1 MTDIIRNEVKNN
13 APHIE
18 HKNVQQQLKK
28 DVIPTSLEEIKRAK
42 KARENAHTIGADIKR
57 EISMEIK
64 NKLSESF
71 EFIEESCGSGAPEF
85 EFFDTPQ
92 SQTVHEGMEGCAVV
106 ANKYPI
112 IGKASGVF
120 APIGVMSRN
129 NRIYD
134 EDHYDYL
141 FTNQQLVDRIA
152 HRGMLGTI
160 GHHDKKVDD
169 QDLAEGKVSHIVSDL
184 HIQEEADGTR
194 NLYGTLEIL
203 DTPAGHLLKTYYDSG
218 IPLFV
223 SSRGGGNLLPV
234 PHESYKRVDKT
245 KYFLETFDI
254 VKNPGFL
261 QAKPVYEKVSE
272 GAEETQEVEPI
283 KEEKEENVDKLDKL
297 TEALTNFV
305 NSITEAK
312 KEDKAEDNETKEA
325 KEKKEAK
332 EATEAKEAKEAKIE
346 EAEEDKE
353 DIKVGKD
360 EDKKDK
366 EEKTPEDEKKEE
378 AEDAIADT
386 VSEDEKEDKA
396 IEKGAMDIIDPH
408 KGLNKKDI
416 ANGRVQLNLLD
427 LAQAKQIHKDGLKNQ
442 KDLKDRAEEHAKAHP
457 HQELPKKEEIAK
469 QLRLAL
475 QNKVNE
481 GAMGILEYTK
491 EAAQRVIDRKT
502 KQLVDSGKD
511 MKNAEHEYKDKM
523 SLDGHAINSKGMWT
537 TRDTM
542 YASSDHKDSIEKG
555 ARLNQGAMRIA
566 KAGKRIGA
574 DTENLKYAGKGHAQ
588 EVNRQAQSH
597 HDIKH
602 MHEAQENSEY
612 DKNMKIADDYDKLMM
627 KQPAK
632 SPDGS
637 PNSVANYYQ
646 SKYQEYFDKAMQSR
660 HAEQAKGKK
669 ENIKEEVEAQPVAPV
684 QTGEI
689 YKNAQDAENKPELPT
704 TFDHQDLARAL
715 KANYKNTKEENK

>member
-28 DVIPTSLEEIKRAK
+28 DVVPTSLEEIKRAK

-57 EISMEIK
+57 EISMDIK
-64 NKLSESF
+64 NKLSDIF

-85 EFFDTPQ
+85 EFFDAPQ

-312 KEDKAEDNETKEA
+312 KEDKAEDNEAKETKE
-325 KEKKEAK
+325 K
-332 EATEAKEAKEAKIE
+332 KEAKEAKIE

-386 VSEDEKEDKA
+386 VSEDEKEDKV

-427 LAQAKQIHKDGLKNQ
+427 LIQAKQIHKDGLKNQ
-442 KDLKDRAEEHAKAHP
+442 KDSEDRAEEYAKAHP
-457 HQELPKKEEIAK
+457 HHELPKKEEIAK
-469 QLRLAL
+469 QLRL
-475 QNKVNE
+475 
-481 GAMGILEYTK
+481 GI
-491 EAAQRVIDRKT
+491 Q
-502 KQLVDSGKD
+502 
-511 MKNAEHEYKDKM
+511 
-523 SLDGHAINSKGMWT
+523 
-537 TRDTM
+537 
-542 YASSDHKDSIEKG
+542 EK
-555 ARLNQGAMRIA
+555 
-566 KAGKRIGA
+566 
-574 DTENLKYAGKGHAQ
+574 
-588 EVNRQAQSH
+588 S
-597 HDIKH
+597 
-602 MHEAQENSEY
+602 
-612 DKNMKIADDYDKLMM
+612 
-627 KQPAK
+627 
-632 SPDGS
+632 
-637 PNSVANYYQ
+637 
-646 SKYQEYFDKAMQSR
+646 
-660 HAEQAKGKK
+660 GKK

-684 QTGEI
+684 QTSEI

-715 KANYKNTKEENK
+715 KANYKNTKEDEK

>member
-85 EFFDTPQ
+85 EFFDAPQ

-112 IGKASGVF
+112 IGRASGVF

-272 GAEETQEVEPI
+272 GAEEIDEKVIVATKDHMDNVEADKLA
-283 KEEKEENVDKLDKL
+283 KERAKDGKVGLVDCGGKVDLDGSMAEQKKRLEAKCNEETEDKLDKL

-332 EATEAKEAKEAKIE
+332 EAKEAKETKEAKIE

-353 DIKVGKD
+353 DMKVGKD

-386 VSEDEKEDKA
+386 VSEDEKEDKS

-416 ANGRVQLNLLD
+416 ANGRIQLNLLD

-475 QNKVNE
+475 K
-481 GAMGILEYTK
+481 
-491 EAAQRVIDRKT
+491 
-502 KQLVDSGKD
+502 
-511 MKNAEHEYKDKM
+511 
-523 SLDGHAINSKGMWT
+523 
-537 TRDTM
+537 
-542 YASSDHKDSIEKG
+542 
-555 ARLNQGAMRIA
+555 
-566 KAGKRIGA
+566 
-574 DTENLKYAGKGHAQ
+574 
-588 EVNRQAQSH
+588 
-597 HDIKH
+597 
-602 MHEAQENSEY
+602 ENSEY

>member
-28 DVIPTSLEEIKRAK
+28 DVVPTSLEEIKRAK

-85 EFFDTPQ
+85 EFFDAPQ

-272 GAEETQEVEPI
+272 GAEEIDEKVIVATKDHMDNVEADKLA
-283 KEEKEENVDKLDKL
+283 KERAKDGKVGLVDCGGKVDLDGSMAEQKKRLEAKCNEETEDKLDKL

-312 KEDKAEDNETKEA
+312 KEDKAEDGETKEA
-325 KEKKEAK
+325 KEKK
-332 EATEAKEAKEAKIE
+332 EAKEAKEAKIE

-442 KDLKDRAEEHAKAHP
+442 KDLEDRAEEHAKAHP

-475 QNKVNE
+475 K
-481 GAMGILEYTK
+481 
-491 EAAQRVIDRKT
+491 
-502 KQLVDSGKD
+502 
-511 MKNAEHEYKDKM
+511 
-523 SLDGHAINSKGMWT
+523 
-537 TRDTM
+537 
-542 YASSDHKDSIEKG
+542 
-555 ARLNQGAMRIA
+555 
-566 KAGKRIGA
+566 
-574 DTENLKYAGKGHAQ
+574 
-588 EVNRQAQSH
+588 
-597 HDIKH
+597 
-602 MHEAQENSEY
+602 ENSEY

-689 YKNAQDAENKPELPT
+689 YKNAQDVENKPELPT

>member
-57 EISMEIK
+57 EISMDIK

-85 EFFDTPQ
+85 EFFDAPQ

-332 EATEAKEAKEAKIE
+332 EAKEAKIE

-366 EEKTPEDEKKEE
+366 EDKTPEDEEKEE

-442 KDLKDRAEEHAKAHP
+442 KDLKDKAEEHAKAHP

-481 GAMGILEYTK
+481 SAMGILEYTR

-502 KQLVDSGKD
+502 KQLVDSSKD

-523 SLDGHAINSKGMWT
+523 SSDGHAINSGGIWT
-537 TRDTM
+537 THDTD
-542 YASSDHKDSIEKG
+542 YASSGHKYSIKKG
-555 ARLNQGAMRIA
+555 ARLNQGAMRIL

-602 MHEAQENSEY
+602 MHEAQEQSEY
-612 DKNMKIADDYDKLMM
+612 DKNMK
-627 KQPAK
+627 
-632 SPDGS
+632 
-637 PNSVANYYQ
+637 
-646 SKYQEYFDKAMQSR
+646 
-660 HAEQAKGKK
+660 
-669 ENIKEEVEAQPVAPV
+669 QPVAPV

-715 KANYKNTKEENK
+715 KANYKNTKEENE

>member
-85 EFFDTPQ
+85 EFFDAPQ

-272 GAEETQEVEPI
+272 GAEETKEVEPI

-312 KEDKAEDNETKEA
+312 KEDKAEDNEAKEA

-332 EATEAKEAKEAKIE
+332 EAKEAKETKIK

-396 IEKGAMDIIDPH
+396 IEKGAMDIINPH
-408 KGLNKKDI
+408 RGLNKKDI
-416 ANGRVQLNLLD
+416 AKGRVQLNLLD
-427 LAQAKQIHKDGLKNQ
+427 LAQARQIHKDGLKNQ
-442 KDLKDRAEEHAKAHP
+442 KDLEDRAEEHAKAHP
-457 HQELPKKEEIAK
+457 HKKTEQPKQEYVQQKLFCSKEELVNKLRSAIADYNLDEELEK
-469 QLRLAL
+469 DGPKGEVKPLKSAPKTDYFGKKINTAKTNFRNADKVARNAWKNFNPDDIDSSGYSDSYANAMTADDERQEAL
-475 QNKVNE
+475 DNYKYIRDK
-481 GAMGILEYTK
+481 M
-491 EAAQRVIDRKT
+491 
-502 KQLVDSGKD
+502 
-511 MKNAEHEYKDKM
+511 NAERKGKEINPNKNQKMHDKPKGKNTESEM
-523 SLDGHAINSKGMWT
+523 KQIQRIRDSKEQGIHMNDKNSK
-537 TRDTM
+537 
-542 YASSDHKDSIEKG
+542 I
-555 ARLNQGAMRIA
+555 
-566 KAGKRIGA
+566 
-574 DTENLKYAGKGHAQ
+574 
-588 EVNRQAQSH
+588 
-597 HDIKH
+597 
-602 MHEAQENSEY
+602 
-612 DKNMKIADDYDKLMM
+612 
-627 KQPAK
+627 
-632 SPDGS
+632 
-637 PNSVANYYQ
+637 
-646 SKYQEYFDKAMQSR
+646 
-660 HAEQAKGKK
+660 EQALKTIA
-669 ENIKEEVEAQPVAPV
+669 EADQMLAQPVAPV

>member
-28 DVIPTSLEEIKRAK
+28 DVVPTSLEEIKRAK

-57 EISMEIK
+57 EISMDIK

-312 KEDKAEDNETKEA
+312 KEDKAEDNEAKEA

-332 EATEAKEAKEAKIE
+332 EAKEAKETKEAKIE

-353 DIKVGKD
+353 NIKVGKD

-475 QNKVNE
+475 K
-481 GAMGILEYTK
+481 
-491 EAAQRVIDRKT
+491 
-502 KQLVDSGKD
+502 
-511 MKNAEHEYKDKM
+511 
-523 SLDGHAINSKGMWT
+523 
-537 TRDTM
+537 
-542 YASSDHKDSIEKG
+542 
-555 ARLNQGAMRIA
+555 
-566 KAGKRIGA
+566 
-574 DTENLKYAGKGHAQ
+574 
-588 EVNRQAQSH
+588 
-597 HDIKH
+597 
-602 MHEAQENSEY
+602 ENSEY

-660 HAEQAKGKK
+660 QAEQAKGKK

-704 TFDHQDLARAL
+704 TYDHQDLARAL

>member
-57 EISMEIK
+57 EISMDIK

-85 EFFDTPQ
+85 EFFDAPQ

-332 EATEAKEAKEAKIE
+332 EAKEAKIE

-416 ANGRVQLNLLD
+416 ANGRAQLNLLD
-427 LAQAKQIHKDGLKNQ
+427 LAQAKQIRKDGLKNQ

-475 QNKVNE
+475 KENS
-481 GAMGILEYTK
+481 EYDK
-491 EAAQRVIDRKT
+491 NMKIADAYDKSMM
-502 KQLVDSGKD
+502 KQP
-511 MKNAEHEYKDKM
+511 
-523 SLDGHAINSKGMWT
+523 
-537 TRDTM
+537 
-542 YASSDHKDSIEKG
+542 
-555 ARLNQGAMRIA
+555 
-566 KAGKRIGA
+566 
-574 DTENLKYAGKGHAQ
+574 
-588 EVNRQAQSH
+588 AQSH

-602 MHEAQENSEY
+602 MHEAQEQSEY
-612 DKNMKIADDYDKLMM
+612 DNNMK
-627 KQPAK
+627 
-632 SPDGS
+632 
-637 PNSVANYYQ
+637 
-646 SKYQEYFDKAMQSR
+646 
-660 HAEQAKGKK
+660 
-669 ENIKEEVEAQPVAPV
+669 QPVAPV

-715 KANYKNTKEENK
+715 KASYKNTKEENK

>member
-1 MTDIIRNEVKNN
+1 MTEIIRYEVKDNN
-13 APHIE
+13 PHIE
-18 HKNVQQQLKK
+18 HKDIAQQLKK
-28 DVIPTSLEEIKRAK
+28 EFVPTSLKTIKRANN
-42 KARENAHTIGADIKR
+42 AGENAHTIGADIKR

-85 EFFDTPQ
+85 EFFDAPQ

-112 IGKASGVF
+112 IGRASGVF

-332 EATEAKEAKEAKIE
+332 EAKEAKIE

-386 VSEDEKEDKA
+386 VSEDEKEDKV

-442 KDLKDRAEEHAKAHP
+442 KDLEDRAEEHAKAHP

-475 QNKVNE
+475 K
-481 GAMGILEYTK
+481 
-491 EAAQRVIDRKT
+491 
-502 KQLVDSGKD
+502 
-511 MKNAEHEYKDKM
+511 
-523 SLDGHAINSKGMWT
+523 
-537 TRDTM
+537 
-542 YASSDHKDSIEKG
+542 
-555 ARLNQGAMRIA
+555 
-566 KAGKRIGA
+566 
-574 DTENLKYAGKGHAQ
+574 
-588 EVNRQAQSH
+588 
-597 HDIKH
+597 
-602 MHEAQENSEY
+602 ENSEY